1 MSDGYRNGAFAL
13 GLVTG
18 GGVVLNLFLWSA
30 YQANKTREEVA
41 QTPSNDQHNQY
52 VVGSWDW
59 FVSTF
64 IIPDDTI
71 AQWGMA
77 VLSLAAVYLLWE
89 TLKASRQTLK
99 ATREMAQ
106 ETREVGEAQ
115 ATSYI
120 VVDKARISSNKIVVF
135 TSFIVRNIGQS
146 PAHQVQAEVIFSPS
160 NVSYPKGRRPFSKT
174 TKVSLSDMEPE
185 GTRESLAA
193 TTQIEDADF
202 FARIDTS
209 KQIFYAVITV
219 TWLDVFGW
227 ERTGIFHMSNRQTD
241 GGEDTPEGVAVM
253 RPGKTEFSKQ
263 KAN

>member
-1 MSDGYRNGAFAL
+1 MDDTAAQWIMMIATIFAAYLLLRTLWATQKMASD
-13 GLVTG
+13 
-18 GGVVLNLFLWSA
+18 
-30 YQANKTREEVA
+30 TRE
-41 QTPSNDQHNQY
+41 
-52 VVGSWDW
+52 
-59 FVSTF
+59 
-64 IIPDDTI
+64 I
-71 AQWGMA
+71 
-77 VLSLAAVYLLWE
+77 
-89 TLKASRQTLK
+89 
-99 ATREMAQ
+99 
-106 ETREVGEAQ
+106 GEAQ
-115 ATSYI
+115 TTSYI
-120 VVDKARISSNKIVVF
+120 VVDNAKISSNEIVVF
-135 TSFIVRNIGQS
+135 TSFIVRNVGQS

-160 NVSYPKGRRPFSKT
+160 NVSYPKGRRPFSNT

-241 GGEDTPEGVAVM
+241 GGGDTPEGVAVM
-253 RPGKTEFSKQ
+253 RPGKTEFSKR